1 MSARG
6 YRDRAEELFEQISL
20 DEATLTKL
28 AEIDQ
33 LILQHE
39 KEICRLKR
47 SRNGLLPAGRLP
59 AEVLARIIG
68 LAWAE
73 CASSEPN
80 FLVEVTHVCGQWRE
94 VVLAMP
100 TLWSRVGLKNP
111 QHFRGVVPRAR
122 KLPLTVVG
130 YIDKDEVHAV
140 DAAVTAFRR
149 LHRIRGLELD
159 MGKRH
164 TKRLAML
171 KNQEA
176 GKVESLTLSRY
187 PHTFDD
193 GAALSW
199 IPKLSFPHLQALH
212 VHDFRLSAC
221 KALLLPSL
229 RSLSVLAENNISSE
243 DPALLLSLLC
253 NLPLLENL
261 ELDDAVDPYF
271 GTATQKQLRSRGN
284 VHAVKMYHL
293 KHLFLRGDLSSS
305 SMILAN
311 LELPAD
317 ANIHV
322 VFESAPFNNRGY
334 DPSEYPVAEMLQP
347 ITTLANKISA
357 PGCPN
362 KVVFTESGSQYSY
375 KNVEMWPSPNTRSLG
390 SLKVSVRDWGCPQGV
405 LDTIV
410 RNLAPVGLQHLQV
423 EAHMP
428 SEDWK
433 RLFGHLRNVTRL
445 SVTGADDPFIDAM
458 SGDTAPMANSQSDV
472 NINHTSQGA
481 VLFPHL
487 RSL

>member
-1 MSARG
+1 MSERFNKW
-6 YRDRAEELFEQISL
+6 RAEELFKQISL

-39 KEICRLKR
+39 KEILRLKR

-73 CASSEPN
+73 CDSSKPN

-122 KLPLTVVG
+122 TLPLTVVG
-130 YIDKDEVHAV
+130 YIDKCSKNAL
-140 DAAVTAFRR
+140 DAAVTALRR
-149 LHRIRGLELD
+149 LHRIRELELE
-159 MGKRH
+159 MGPSY

-176 GKVESLTLSRY
+176 GKLESLTLCRWGLRS
-187 PHTFDD
+187 DD
-193 GAALSW
+193 RCGGRALSW
-199 IPKLSFPHLQALH
+199 MQKLSFPRLQALH
-212 VHDFRLSAC
+212 VRDFKLSAC

-229 RSLSVLAENNISSE
+229 RSLSIYSSRGSST
-243 DPALLLSLLC
+243 DSTSLLSVLRS
-253 NLPLLENL
+253 LPLLENL
-261 ELDDAVDPYF
+261 ELDDAVDAYSDP
-271 GTATQKQLRSRGN
+271 TTQQQLRSREK
-284 VHAVKMYHL
+284 VHGVKMVHL
-293 KHLFLRGDLSSS
+293 KHLFFREHLPSS

-322 VFESAPFNNRGY
+322 VFNSPPGRIKSY
-334 DPSEYPVAEMLQP
+334 DPYPEFSLAEMLQP
-347 ITTLANKISA
+347 ITTIANKISA

-362 KVVFTESGSQYSY
+362 KVVFADSGSPSY
-375 KNVEMWPSPNTRSLG
+375 KNVVMWPSPNTQRLG
-390 SLKVSVRDWGCPQGV
+390 WLKVSVRAWDCTQEV
-405 LDTIV
+405 LDMIV
-410 RNLAPVGLQHLQV
+410 RNLTPADLQHLQV

-458 SGDTAPMANSQSDV
+458 SAIGDTAPMANSQSD
-472 NINHTSQGA
+472 
-481 VLFPHL
+481 
-487 RSL
+487 